1 MRMDEDRDVAR
12 LLEASR
18 PEPDPAFGAR
28 LEERLFA
35 PRRRLRLAVPSFP
48 RPALAGAALAGA
60 LALLLL
66 VLGLAGSG
74 PLSGDDDALRAKDNC
89 RQVTV
94 TRMERVPEI
103 AQGSDGEAQIHY
115 RERPVKR
122 VVTRCS

>member
-1 MRMDEDRDVAR
+1 MDEDRDVAR
-12 LLEASR
+12 LLQASR
-18 PEPDPAFGAR
+18 PEPDPAFRAA
-28 LEERLFA
+28 LEERLLA
-35 PRRRLRLAVPSFP
+35 PRRRFRLALPSFP

-94 TRMERVPEI
+94 TRVERVPEVV
-103 AQGSDGEAQIHY
+103 QGSDGEPQIRY
-115 RERPVKR
+115 REQPVER